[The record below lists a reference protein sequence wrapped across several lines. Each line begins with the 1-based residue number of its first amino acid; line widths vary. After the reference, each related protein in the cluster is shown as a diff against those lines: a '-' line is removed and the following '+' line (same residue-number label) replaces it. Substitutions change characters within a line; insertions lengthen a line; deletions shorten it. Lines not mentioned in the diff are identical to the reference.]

1 MTVPNGSRFGEVGAA
16 GGVPST
22 GWRDHF
28 ASRAVPRIDLP
39 EGPLVLVAPHPDDEV
54 LGLGATL
61 AARAPGD
68 TVICV
73 SDGSASHP
81 GIVDPAEMRGRRRAE
96 CAAGARDLG
105 VDVVY
110 LDLPDG
116 ALTADAVDA
125 ALHPALDAANPATV
139 AVTWSGDGHPDH
151 HQCAESVWRWRAR
164 LRHAPLI
171 VEYPVWMW
179 HWAGIDD
186 PAVPWHR
193 LRSLPVPLAAEAAK
207 RQALFRHAS
216 QLESIGGADP
226 ILPPQVVDRFFL
238 GCEWVLL

>member
-16 GGVPST
+16 GGVPAT

-81 GIVDPAEMRGRRRAE
+81 GIVDPAEMRG
-96 CAAGARDLG
+96 AAAPSARPAPG
-105 VDVVY
+105 IW
-110 LDLPDG
+110 
-116 ALTADAVDA
+116 AWTSSTSISRTA
-125 ALHPALDAANPATV
+125 P
-139 AVTWSGDGHPDH
+139 
-151 HQCAESVWRWRAR
+151 
-164 LRHAPLI
+164 
-171 VEYPVWMW
+171 
-179 HWAGIDD
+179 
-186 PAVPWHR
+186 
-193 LRSLPVPLAAEAAK
+193 
-207 RQALFRHAS
+207 
-216 QLESIGGADP
+216 
-226 ILPPQVVDRFFL
+226 
-238 GCEWVLL
+238 